1 MTKAMKYKNYINN
14 KWLDGL
20 SGTMFDVEN
29 PFSEKIIAQVPQSS
43 FEDVDMA
50 VKAAKNAWKNWK
62 MLGSLEMRDL
72 MREVAVKSRTHNN
85 EIAQVITE
93 ESGKP
98 LIECLDEVEWIA
110 SIFEYYSEI
119 GRDQRGRVVAPV
131 SPRSMSMVVKEAYGV
146 VGCIVPWNYPLLLMA
161 WKVAPALAA
170 GNTVVVKPSEITP
183 LSIMIWLEKCCN
195 HLPEGIINMV
205 TGFGETGAA
214 LVKHPDIRVVAF
226 TGSVETGKKIALMA
240 AEQLK
245 KTSLEL
251 GGNDPIIICDD
262 VDIEIAAKGTAWGG
276 FLNAGQVCT
285 SIERV
290 FVMESIADSFI
301 EAVVEEAKKIRLG
314 DPMSGQTDMGPMVSK
329 TQLKKVEDKVYRAN
343 QEGARLLCGGSRPQ
357 QFKNGYFYSPTV
369 FDKVVS
375 EMEMMNFET
384 FGPIIPI
391 QRIKSLEEA
400 IELTNNSIYGLGC
413 NIYTNDMEKALTAA
427 DDIKAGSF
435 WINDPLTDN
444 EAAPFGG
451 MKMSGGGREL
461 GIEGLDEFRE
471 SKHILIDYK
480 IRQKEYWFPYNL
492 DAGRKT

>member
-1 MTKAMKYKNYINN
+1 MEYKNYINN
-14 KWLDGL
+14 QWINASDGQ
-20 SGTMFDVEN
+20 TFDVEN
-29 PFSEKIIAQVPQSS
+29 PYTEETIAQVPKNTG
-43 FEDVDMA
+43 EDVDKA
-50 VKAAKNAWKNWK
+50 VIAAKTAWKNWK
-62 MLGSLEMRDL
+62 ILGSLDMRDL
-72 MREVAVKSRTHNN
+72 LRDVAVKSRAHDR
-85 EIAQVITE
+85 EIAEIISA

-98 LIECLDEVEWIA
+98 LIECLDEIEWIA

-131 SPRSMSMVVKEAYGV
+131 TPRSMSMVVKEAYGV

-183 LSIMIWLEKCCN
+183 LSILRWLEVACD
-195 HLPEGIINMV
+195 HLPRGIINMV
-205 TGFGETGAA
+205 TGFGDTGAF
-214 LVKHPDIRVVAF
+214 LVEHSDTRVIAF
-226 TGSVETGKKIALMA
+226 TGSVETGKKIAAMA
-240 AEQLK
+240 ATQLK

-262 VDIEIAAKGTAWGG
+262 VDVGIAAKGTAWGG
-276 FLNAGQVCT
+276 LLNAGQVCT
-285 SIERV
+285 SLERV
-290 FVMESIADSFI
+290 FVMESIANDFT
-301 EAVVEEAKKIRLG
+301 EAVVEEAKRVRLG
-314 DPMSGQTDMGPMVSK
+314 DPMHSQTDMGPMASK
-329 TQLKKVEDKVYRAN
+329 MQLEKAEGKVERAKS
-343 QEGARLLCGGSRPQ
+343 EGARLLCGGNRPEQ
-357 QFKNGYFYSPTV
+357 YERGYFYNPTV
-369 FDKVVS
+369 FDQVTS
-375 EMEMMNFET
+375 EMEMMNVET

-391 QRIKSLEEA
+391 QKVKNLEEA
-400 IELTNNSIYGLGC
+400 IELANTSQYGLGC

-471 SKHILIDYK
+471 SKHILIDYQ
-480 IRQKEYWFPYNL
+480 IREKDYWFPYDL
-492 DAGRKT
+492 DEGRKT

>member
-1 MTKAMKYKNYINN
+1 MNIKNKNYINN
-14 KWLDGL
+14 EWVDAR
-20 SGTMFDVEN
+20 SGNTFEVEN
-29 PFSEKIIAQVPQSS
+29 PFTEDIIAKVPYSKE
-43 FEDVDMA
+43 EDVDNA
-50 VKAAKNAWKNWK
+50 VLAAKSAWKNWK
-62 MLGSLEMRDL
+62 TLGSIDMRDFL
-72 MREVAVKSRTHNN
+72 REVAVKSRKHDRELA
-85 EIAQVITE
+85 EIIVA

-119 GRDQRGRVVAPV
+119 GRDQKGRVVAPV
-131 SPRSMSMVVKEAYGV
+131 ASRSMSMVVKEAYGV

-170 GNTVVVKPSEITP
+170 GNTLVIKPSEYTP
-183 LSIMIWLEKCCN
+183 LSIMRWLEVACD
-195 HLPEGIINMV
+195 HLPQGTVNMITGDGV
-205 TGFGETGAA
+205 TGSYLVEHSET
-214 LVKHPDIRVVAF
+214 RVIAF
-226 TGSVETGKKIALMA
+226 TGSVDTGKKIAIMA
-240 AEQLK
+240 ARQLK

-262 VDIEIAAKGTAWGG
+262 VDINIAARGTTWGG

-285 SIERV
+285 SLERV
-290 FVMESIADSFI
+290 YVMDSIADDFI
-301 EAVVEEAKKIRLG
+301 EAVVEQAKKVRLG
-314 DPMSGQTDMGPMVSK
+314 DPMNGKTDMGPMCSIDA
-329 TQLKKVEDKVYRAN
+329 LGKVEGKVPRAKK
-343 QEGARLLCGGSRPQ
+343 EGARLLIGGSRSSK
-357 QFKNGYFYSPTV
+357 FEKGYFYQPTV
-369 FDKVVS
+369 FDKIES
-375 EMEMMNFET
+375 HMEMMNIET

-391 QRIKSLEEA
+391 QKVKNLDEA
-400 IELTNNSIYGLGC
+400 IALANDSQYGLGC

-427 DDIKAGSF
+427 EDIKAGSF

-480 IRQKEYWFPYNL
+480 IRDKDYWFPYDL
-492 DAGRKT
+492 DEGRKT

>member
-1 MTKAMKYKNYINN
+1 MEYKNYINN
-14 KWLDGL
+14 QWIDASDGQA
-20 SGTMFDVEN
+20 FDVEN
-29 PFSEKIIAQVPQSS
+29 PYTEETIAQVPKNTG
-43 FEDVDMA
+43 EDVDKA
-50 VKAAKNAWKNWK
+50 VIAAKTAWKNWK
-62 MLGSLEMRDL
+62 ILGSLDMRDL
-72 MREVAVKSRTHNN
+72 LRDVAVKSRTHDR
-85 EIAQVITE
+85 EIAEIITA

-98 LIECLDEVEWIA
+98 LIECLDEIEWIA

-131 SPRSMSMVVKEAYGV
+131 TPRSMSMVVKEAYGV

-183 LSIMIWLEKCCN
+183 LSIMRWLEVACD
-195 HLPEGIINMV
+195 HLPRGIINMV
-205 TGFGETGAA
+205 TGFGDTGAF
-214 LVKHPDIRVVAF
+214 LVEHSDTRVIAF
-226 TGSVETGKKIALMA
+226 TGSVETGKKIAAMA
-240 AEQLK
+240 ATQLK

-262 VDIEIAAKGTAWGG
+262 VDVNIAAKGTTWGG
-276 FLNAGQVCT
+276 LLNAGQVCT
-285 SIERV
+285 SLERV
-290 FVMESIADSFI
+290 FVMESIANDFT
-301 EAVVEEAKKIRLG
+301 EAVVEEAKRVRLG
-314 DPMSGQTDMGPMVSK
+314 DPMHTKTDMGPMASK
-329 TQLKKVEDKVYRAN
+329 MQLEKAEGKVKRAKS
-343 QEGARLLCGGSRPQ
+343 EGARLLCGGNRPEQ
-357 QFKNGYFYSPTV
+357 YERGYFYNPTV
-369 FDKVVS
+369 FDQVTS
-375 EMEMMNFET
+375 EMEMMNVET

-391 QRIKSLEEA
+391 QKVKNLDEA
-400 IELTNNSIYGLGC
+400 IELANMSQYGLGC

-471 SKHILIDYK
+471 PKHILIDYQ
-480 IRQKEYWFPYNL
+480 IREKDYWFPYDL
-492 DAGRKT
+492 DEGRKT

>member
-1 MTKAMKYKNYINN
+1 MEYKNYINN
-14 KWLDGL
+14 QWINASDGQ
-20 SGTMFDVEN
+20 TFDVEN
-29 PFSEKIIAQVPQSS
+29 PYTEETIAQVPKNTG
-43 FEDVDMA
+43 EDVDKA
-50 VKAAKNAWKNWK
+50 VIAAKTAWKNWK
-62 MLGSLEMRDL
+62 ILGSLDMRDL
-72 MREVAVKSRTHNN
+72 LRDVAVKSRTHDR
-85 EIAQVITE
+85 EIAEIITA

-98 LIECLDEVEWIA
+98 LIECLDEIEWIA

-131 SPRSMSMVVKEAYGV
+131 TPRSMSMVVKEAYGV

-183 LSIMIWLEKCCN
+183 LSIMHWLEVACN
-195 HLPEGIINMV
+195 HLPRGIINMI
-205 TGFGETGAA
+205 TGFGDIGAF
-214 LVKHPDIRVVAF
+214 LVEHPDTRVIAF
-226 TGSVETGKKIALMA
+226 TGSVETGKKIAAMA
-240 AEQLK
+240 ATQLK

-262 VDIEIAAKGTAWGG
+262 VDVEIAAKGTAWGG
-276 FLNAGQVCT
+276 LLNAGQVCT
-285 SIERV
+285 SLERV
-290 FVMESIADSFI
+290 FVMESIANDFT
-301 EAVVEEAKKIRLG
+301 EAVVEEAKKVRLG
-314 DPMSGQTDMGPMVSK
+314 NPMHSQTDMGPMASK
-329 TQLKKVEDKVYRAN
+329 MQLEKAEGKVERAKS
-343 QEGARLLCGGSRPQ
+343 EGARLLCGGNRPEQ
-357 QFKNGYFYSPTV
+357 YERGYFFNPTV
-369 FDKVVS
+369 FDQVTS
-375 EMEMMNFET
+375 EMEMMNVET

-391 QRIKSLEEA
+391 QKVKNLDEA
-400 IELTNNSIYGLGC
+400 IELANTSQYGLGC

-471 SKHILIDYK
+471 SKHILIDYQ
-480 IRQKEYWFPYNL
+480 IREKDYWFPYDL
-492 DAGRKT
+492 DEGRKT

>member
-1 MTKAMKYKNYINN
+1 MEYKNYINN
-14 KWLDGL
+14 QWIDASDGQ
-20 SGTMFDVEN
+20 TFDVEN
-29 PFSEKIIAQVPQSS
+29 PYTEETIAQVPKSTG
-43 FEDVDMA
+43 EDVDKA
-50 VKAAKNAWKNWK
+50 VIAAKSAWKDWK
-62 MLGSLEMRDL
+62 ILGSLDMRDL
-72 MREVAVKSRTHNN
+72 LRDVAVKSRAHDR
-85 EIAQVITE
+85 EIAEIISA

-98 LIECLDEVEWIA
+98 LIECLDEIEWIA

-131 SPRSMSMVVKEAYGV
+131 TPRSMSMVVKEAYGV

-183 LSIMIWLEKCCN
+183 LSIMRWLEVACD
-195 HLPEGIINMV
+195 HLPRGIINMV
-205 TGFGETGAA
+205 TGFGDTGAF
-214 LVKHPDIRVVAF
+214 LVEHSDTRVIAF
-226 TGSVETGKKIALMA
+226 TGSVETGKKIAAMA
-240 AEQLK
+240 ATQLK

-262 VDIEIAAKGTAWGG
+262 VDVGIAAKGTAWGG
-276 FLNAGQVCT
+276 LLNAGQVCT
-285 SIERV
+285 SLERV
-290 FVMESIADSFI
+290 FVMESIVNDFT
-301 EAVVEEAKKIRLG
+301 EAVVEEAKRVRLG
-314 DPMSGQTDMGPMVSK
+314 NPMHSQTDMGPMASK
-329 TQLKKVEDKVYRAN
+329 MQLEKAEGKVERAKS
-343 QEGARLLCGGSRPQ
+343 EGARLLCGGNRPEQ
-357 QFKNGYFYSPTV
+357 YERGYFYNPTV
-369 FDKVVS
+369 FDQVTS
-375 EMEMMNFET
+375 EMEMMNMET

-391 QRIKSLEEA
+391 QKVKNLEEA
-400 IELTNNSIYGLGC
+400 IELANTSQYGLGC

-471 SKHILIDYK
+471 SKHILIDYQ
-480 IRQKEYWFPYNL
+480 IREKDYWFPYDL
-492 DAGRKT
+492 DEGRKT

>member
-1 MTKAMKYKNYINN
+1 MITKNYINN
-14 KWLDGL
+14 EWVDAGDGKIF
-20 SGTMFDVEN
+20 SVEN
-29 PFSEKIIAQVPQSS
+29 PFTEETIAQVPKSS
-43 FEDVDMA
+43 VRDVDRA
-50 VKAAKNAWKNWK
+50 VKSAKDAWKNWK
-62 MLGSLEMRDL
+62 ILGSLEMRDL
-72 MREVAVKSRTHNN
+72 LREVAVKSRHHDR
-85 EIAQVITE
+85 EIAETITA

-98 LIECLDEVEWIA
+98 YIECLDEIEWIA

-131 SPRSMSMVVKEAYGV
+131 TPRSMSMVVKESYGV

-183 LSIMIWLEKCCN
+183 LSIMIWLEKCCD
-195 HLPEGIINMV
+195 HLPNGIINMIA
-205 TGFGETGAA
+205 GSGEVGAA
-214 LVKHPDIRVVAF
+214 LVEHPDTRVIAF
-226 TGSVETGKKIALMA
+226 TGSVDTGKKIASMA
-240 AEQLK
+240 ATQLK

-262 VDIEIAAKGTAWGG
+262 VDIQIAAKGTTWGG
-276 FLNAGQVCT
+276 LLNAGQVCT
-285 SIERV
+285 SLERV
-290 FVMESIADSFI
+290 YVMETIADDFI
-301 EAVVEEAKKIRLG
+301 DAVVEEAKKVRLG
-314 DPMSGQTDMGPMVSK
+314 DPMNGKTDMGPMVS
-329 TQLKKVEDKVYRAN
+329 QLQLQKSIAKVKNAKI
-343 QEGARLLCGGSRPQ
+343 EGARLLCGGDRPD
-357 QFKNGYFYSPTV
+357 QFDKGYFFQPTV
-369 FDKVVS
+369 FDNIDS
-375 EMEMMNFET
+375 QMEMMNVET

-391 QRIKSLEEA
+391 QKIKTLEEA
-400 IELTNNSIYGLGC
+400 IELANNSVYGLGC

-471 SKHILIDYK
+471 PKHILIDYQ
-480 IRQKEYWFPYNL
+480 IRKKDYWFPYDL
-492 DAGRKT
+492 DEGRKT